1 MEKKRVYLDD
11 AATTMVSGEVLNEMM
26 PYFSEI
32 YGNANSL
39 HKFGRDASRGVDHAR
54 DIIANSIGAKS
65 GEIYFTSGGTEAN
78 NWAMFGIATA
88 NKKKGKHI
96 IVSSIE
102 HHSILASA
110 KELEKRGFEVTY
122 LPVDST
128 GMVNLIDLLHELRPD
143 TILVSIMAVNNEVGT
158 IQNVRAI
165 GETLRQYQ
173 CYFHVDAVQA
183 MGVLKFDV
191 DTMCIDAMT
200 MSSHKIHGP
209 KGVGALY
216 VRSTTPI
223 NKLIFGGEQ
232 EFNKRGGTT
241 NVPAIVG
248 FGKAMEITVRDR
260 ERTLKKTNEIAN
272 YFMNKLQYAIPD
284 IHFNGNMHQKAP
296 GIVNV
301 SFDYVEGESILMLLD
316 LAGIA
321 VSTGSACA
329 SGSLTK
335 SHVLKAMHLSNETIN
350 GAVRFSF
357 GAEITKDDIDYV
369 VDNLI
374 EVVNK
379 LRELSPLTKK
389 RRKK

>member
-1 MEKKRVYLDD
+1 MRRVYLDN
-11 AATTMVSGEVLNEMM
+11 AATTYVSNEVLTEML
-26 PYFSEI
+26 PIFNTT
-32 YGNANSL
+32 YGNPSSL
-39 HKFGRDASRGVDHAR
+39 HGFGRDAMAELDKAR
-54 DIIANSIGAKS
+54 DRIAKAINCKPT
-65 GEIYFTSGGTEAN
+65 EIYFTSGGTEAN

-110 KELEKRGFEVTY
+110 KELEKRGFAVTY

-223 NKLIFGGEQ
+223 NKLI
-232 EFNKRGGTT
+232 
-241 NVPAIVG
+241 
-248 FGKAMEITVRDR
+248 
-260 ERTLKKTNEIAN
+260 IAA
-272 YFMNKLQYAIPD
+272 K
-284 IHFNGNMHQKAP
+284 NM
-296 GIVNV
+296 
-301 SFDYVEGESILMLLD
+301 
-316 LAGIA
+316 
-321 VSTGSACA
+321 
-329 SGSLTK
+329 
-335 SHVLKAMHLSNETIN
+335 
-350 GAVRFSF
+350 
-357 GAEITKDDIDYV
+357 
-369 VDNLI
+369 
-374 EVVNK
+374 
-379 LRELSPLTKK
+379 
-389 RRKK
+389 